1 MKRLL
6 TLMTTLA
13 LLTGVLAGC
22 NGGTAASPSPS
33 AAPSPT
39 ESAQPT
45 GGDRP
50 AVNLA
55 LLVGPTGV
63 GAAKLMADNDA
74 GTTANA
80 YNVTLSATNDEIVAK
95 LTSGEADIAAVA
107 TNLAAT
113 LYNKSDGL
121 VQIAAVNTLGVLH
134 ILERGDTIHS
144 MADLKGRTIYASG
157 QAANP
162 EYVLNYLLKENG
174 LDPAKDVKI
183 VWKTTDEVSSMML
196 AGTADV
202 CMLPVPAAT
211 AVLVKDAAA
220 GGKLRAAL
228 DLSEEWDKTA
238 PQGQLTMGCVV
249 VRTAFAQEHHDVVNA
264 FLKEY
269 ADSIAYV
276 RDNPADAA
284 TLVAQYGITPSAAIA
299 EQAIPQCNLVCITG
313 RDARDSMQDY
323 YEVLY
328 NANPASIGGSNPDD
342 AFYYMP

>member
-80 YNVTLSATNDEIVAK
+80 YNVTLPATNDEIVAK

-249 VRTAFAQEHHDVVNA
+249 VRTALAQEHHDAVNA
-264 FLKEY
+264 VLKEY
-269 ADSIAYV
+269 ADCIAHV